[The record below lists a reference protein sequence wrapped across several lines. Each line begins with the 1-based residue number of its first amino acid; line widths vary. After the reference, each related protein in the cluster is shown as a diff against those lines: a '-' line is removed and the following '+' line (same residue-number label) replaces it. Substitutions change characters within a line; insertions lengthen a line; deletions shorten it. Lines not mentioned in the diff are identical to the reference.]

1 MKLLFFLFPKL
12 TCDNS
17 FCSWQVFGFLAM
29 AVYAVNTFVAVKK
42 WQMSSRQQSS
52 RQSSDYIRARTESRE
67 VVHRPEI
74 QRLDA

>member
-1 MKLLFFLFPKL
+1 MKLLFFLFSRL
-12 TCDNS
+12 VCDIS
-17 FCSWQVFGFLAM
+17 LCCSQVFGFLAM
-29 AVYAVNTFVAVKK
+29 AVYAVNTFLAVKK
-42 WQMSSRQQSS
+42 WQLSSRQQSS